1 MTTLT
6 ITAAEGHGFTG
17 ITGFAADVLER
28 FGSAGIG
35 FLVFLETVFPPIPS
49 EVILPFAGYLSH
61 TGTLSLPALVV
72 WSTVGA
78 WLGALVLYALGRFVG
93 LDRTVDA
100 AVWTR
105 IVSRRDAE
113 RGADWFR
120 RFGTWS
126 VFLGRM
132 IPGVRSLISLP
143 AGAAAMN
150 LLVFSVL
157 TLLGSFLWNGVLL
170 GAGAALGTQH
180 ERFHDYLGYFDYVVY
195 AIIAAAVVVL
205 VMRRRRHQREDTRA
219 SDEDRVPSAG

>member
-1 MTTLT
+1 MTALT
-6 ITAAEGHGFTG
+6 ITATEGHGFTG

-28 FGSAGIG
+28 FGSVGIG

-61 TGTLSLPALVV
+61 TKTLSLPGLIL

-78 WLGALVLYALGRFVG
+78 WVGALVLYALGRCVG
-93 LDRTVDA
+93 LNRTVDV

-105 IVSRRDAE
+105 VVSRRDAE

-132 IPGVRSLISLP
+132 IPGVRSIISLP

-150 LLVFSVL
+150 LVVFSVL
-157 TLLGSFLWNGVLL
+157 TFLGSVLWNGLLL
-170 GAGAALGTQH
+170 GVGAALGTQH

-195 AIIAAAVVVL
+195 TLIVAALAVL
-205 VMRRRRHQREDTRA
+205 VIRRRRHQREDALDSDGDRLRA
-219 SDEDRVPSAG
+219 VS

>member
-1 MTTLT
+1 MTALT
-6 ITAAEGHGFTG
+6 IAATDDHGFTG

-28 FGSAGIG
+28 FGSVGIG

-61 TGTLSLPALVV
+61 TGALSLAGLVL

-78 WLGALVLYALGRFVG
+78 WVGAVVLYVLGRFVG

-105 IVSRRDAE
+105 VVSRRDAE

-132 IPGVRSLISLP
+132 IPGVRSIISLP

-150 LLVFSVL
+150 LLVFSAL
-157 TLLGSFLWNGVLL
+157 TLVGSFLWNGLLL

-195 AIIAAAVVVL
+195 AVIAAAVATLIV
-205 VMRRRRHQREDTRA
+205 RRRRHQREDAAADAVVST
-219 SDEDRVPSAG
+219 DI